1 MKKSAAIL
9 LLALAACEPTA
20 PPAPPPAPPKA
31 EPERITVR
39 HILVAFQGAPRVKAT
54 RSRDEAKA
62 LAEQLLE
69 RVKKGEDFAALMKQH
84 SDDTGPG
91 VYSLVNHGVAAA
103 AGTYPRKGMVAA
115 FGDVGFTLEVNGI
128 GLAPHDP
135 AKSPFGWHIIQRT
148 Q

>member
-1 MKKSAAIL
+1 MKKTAAIL
-9 LLALAACEPTA
+9 LLLAAGCEQG
-20 PPAPPPAPPKA
+20 PPPPPPAPPAKP

-103 AGTYPRKGMVAA
+103 SGAYPRKGMVAA

-128 GLAPHDP
+128 GMAPHDP